1 MTFAKGDFV
10 RFTDKAIKKYTS
22 KKFWKGHIKFCE
34 DFDKVSPINRFKIME
49 IRDYL
54 TFSDNIFIGG
64 LFQWYISPEDLEL
77 IPEAEIKDLNF
88 FYISGDVDT
97 YLESLKRELW
107 QKNN

>member
-22 KKFWKGHIKFCE
+22 KKFRKGHIKFCE

-54 TFSDNIFIGG
+54 TSSDNIFYWWT
-64 LFQWYISPEDLEL
+64 FSMVY
-77 IPEAEIKDLNF
+77 F
-88 FYISGDVDT
+88 SGRLRT
-97 YLESLKRELW
+97 YSRD
-107 QKNN
+107 

>member
-22 KKFWKGHIKFCE
+22 KKFRKGHIKFCK

-54 TFSDNIFIGG
+54 TSSDNIFIGG
-64 LFQWYISPEDLEL
+64 LFPWYISSEDLEL
-77 IPEAEIKDLNF
+77 IPEAEIKDPNF
-88 FYISGDVDT
+88 FYISGDVDA
-97 YLESLKRELW
+97 YLESLKREL
-107 QKNN
+107 